1 MPFVLPMPRRR
12 CRSPSWVR
20 SRRHQP
26 APRSRDFWGATSDQ
40 RLMLRRICVFCGSN
54 AGARPAYSQAAQT
67 VGRLLCR
74 RGIELVYGGGHVGL
88 MGIVADA
95 CLNEG
100 GRVIGV
106 IPQALADKEVAHTGL
121 TELRIVGSM
130 HERKALMA
138 DLSDAFLALPGG
150 YGTWE
155 EFFEVLTWS
164 QLGIQGKACGVLNV
178 DGYNDPLLQMADRA
192 LSEGFLREVHR
203 GLLLSD
209 TDPGRL
215 LDRLSSYA
223 VPTAND

>member
-1 MPFVLPMPRRR
+1 
-12 CRSPSWVR
+12 
-20 SRRHQP
+20 
-26 APRSRDFWGATSDQ
+26 
-40 RLMLRRICVFCGSN
+40 MLRRICVFCGSSS
-54 AGARPAYSQAAQT
+54 GVRPVYQQAAQT
-67 VGRLLCR
+67 VGQLLCR

-95 CLNEG
+95 CLHEG

-106 IPQALADKEVAHTGL
+106 IPQALADREVAHRGL

-138 DLSDAFLALPGG
+138 DLSDAFMSLPGG

-178 DGYNDPLLQMADRA
+178 DGYYDPLLQMADRA
-192 LSEGFLREVHR
+192 LSEGFLRDVHR
-203 GLLLSD
+203 DLLLSD
-209 TDPGRL
+209 SDPERL

-223 VPTAND
+223 APAVDKWNSRPTR